1 MPFFFRAFLI
11 SGKADNHEARGIRLI
26 RIAWSEIHKRKFSGV
41 STIFFSRGDSFKG
54 QWYRLES
61 YSKDR
66 KGTLRDGRYIIIP
79 LEANEAMKHADH
91 SDIDDASRRVA
102 SRRHLRHRCRGET
115 ISISRGARGKA
126 GLRFIRQLGGLN

>member
-1 MPFFFRAFLI
+1 MTR
-11 SGKADNHEARGIRLI
+11 EATRLEEIR
-26 RIAWSEIHKRKFSGV
+26 ERKSSLF
-41 STIFFSRGDSFKG
+41 IDDFFSRGDSFKG

-66 KGTLRDGRYIIIP
+66 KGTLRDGLILLFRARGDSVRAVTTVTTVTTRTSSSTP
-79 LEANEAMKHADH
+79 SSSPA
-91 SDIDDASRRVA
+91 
-102 SRRHLRHRCRGET
+102 HRARDE